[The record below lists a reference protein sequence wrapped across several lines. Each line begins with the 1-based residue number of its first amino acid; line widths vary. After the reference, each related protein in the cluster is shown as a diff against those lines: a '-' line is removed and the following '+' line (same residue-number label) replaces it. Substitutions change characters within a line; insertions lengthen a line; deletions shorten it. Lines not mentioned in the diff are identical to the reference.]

1 MTGGK
6 KVTVKS
12 LGEELELLKEQVRE
26 MSTLKQKVN
35 DLEKIIENMKLD
47 RNTNKNVL
55 KCRKCDTLWF

>member
-55 KCRKCDTLWF
+55 KCRKCDTL

>member
-12 LGEELELLKEQVRE
+12 LGEELELLKEQVKE

-35 DLEKIIENMKLD
+35 DLGKIIENMKLD

-55 KCRKCDTLWF
+55 KCRKCDTL

>member
-35 DLEKIIENMKLD
+35 DLGKIIENMKLD

-55 KCRKCDTLWF
+55 KCRKCDTL

>member
-35 DLEKIIENMKLD
+35 DLGKIIENMKLD